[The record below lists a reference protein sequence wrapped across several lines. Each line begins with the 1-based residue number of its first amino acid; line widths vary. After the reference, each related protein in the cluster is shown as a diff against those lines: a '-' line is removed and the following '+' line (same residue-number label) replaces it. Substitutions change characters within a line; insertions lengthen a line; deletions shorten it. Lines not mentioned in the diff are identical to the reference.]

1 MEKCDDEETI
11 TDDIF
16 KAPSSPSLNNIVTIT
31 SESNTA
37 QRRSSNR
44 FGTVIY
50 WVGRPL
56 VLKVL

>member
-16 KAPSSPSLNNIVTIT
+16 KAPSPSRKDVVTIT